1 MPSVAL
7 TQTAQHRAML
17 VAPGRIALWRSAGG
31 SGSSGGSFAGPY
43 PSAISGLT
51 GWWDAGSFAGLVDAN
66 GVVLPGWNNPAGG
79 VADKSTVGTTLGA
92 YHYAGNG
99 VPPQATPRLNGQ
111 LGGIG
116 LNTVLPP
123 ALPAS
128 GCLLPTMDGDTGL
141 SLPLAQLGSGSG
153 WTVYLVWSRPNYL
166 QGASVLPS
174 SIALLTLG
182 TTVILG
188 ADSGQVASPRL
199 ILFPGSSQTVLTNAL
214 ERRHTHSIII
224 RNTPGAGVDVWLD
237 GGQVA
242 HAVANPL
249 APTLSGPLLFLHS
262 GIPYGAAQCWFHEA
276 ATWAHALSSGDI
288 TTLLSCATRWVRGAR
303 KGVQLVV
310 MGQSNAINAYGIGTW
325 HVLAQG
331 IAWHIGALAYNVIAA
346 SAATNGSAYTMNG
359 GHGVSTVPF
368 SGVATAAAPLVFPS
382 TFLAD
387 PLDGSDPSGWS
398 LGADGL
404 AVQAYL
410 AGQSADDLAD
420 VSLLVWPWTES
431 DSARPY
437 GDKTYY
443 LDAVVKLL
451 SLTRGMLG
459 RSAASLPLM
468 VWNAIPIGV
477 GTNGGIQMVRE
488 ATAAI
493 AANSAQNVF
502 IGWPQTCDSNP
513 NNGSWNPA
521 TGVFTNPGSADFD
534 HRDPIDLLRF
544 GKIGAPVAARAI
556 LAASGGDTET
566 TIPSGIP
573 AVGGPIIS
581 HVYQAVAK
589 TTTLILTITHDA
601 GNDLIVPLLATTGQG
616 FAVMDGGSVAAP
628 GPIIAATACMR
639 IDSTHLQLTLA
650 TAPLNAQAGLLL
662 FYPYGYG
669 NIFRGDAVTD
679 NFASVAKPAGWDIG
693 SDLGSAWTLNF
704 PLAATTVPLAVSD
717 TP

>member
-1 MPSVAL
+1 M
-7 TQTAQHRAML
+7 
-17 VAPGRIALWRSAGG
+17 
-31 SGSSGGSFAGPY
+31 
-43 PSAISGLT
+43 
-51 GWWDAGSFAGLVDAN
+51 
-66 GVVLPGWNNPAGG
+66 
-79 VADKSTVGTTLGA
+79 
-92 YHYAGNG
+92 
-99 VPPQATPRLNGQ
+99 
-111 LGGIG
+111 
-116 LNTVLPP
+116 
-123 ALPAS
+123 
-128 GCLLPTMDGDTGL
+128 
-141 SLPLAQLGSGSG
+141 
-153 WTVYLVWSRPNYL
+153 
-166 QGASVLPS
+166 
-174 SIALLTLG
+174 
-182 TTVILG
+182 
-188 ADSGQVASPRL
+188 
-199 ILFPGSSQTVLTNAL
+199 
-214 ERRHTHSIII
+214 
-224 RNTPGAGVDVWLD
+224 
-237 GGQVA
+237 
-242 HAVANPL
+242 
-249 APTLSGPLLFLHS
+249 
-262 GIPYGAAQCWFHEA
+262 
-276 ATWAHALSSGDI
+276 
-288 TTLLSCATRWVRGAR
+288 
-303 KGVQLVV
+303 
-310 MGQSNAINAYGIGTW
+310 
-325 HVLAQG
+325 
-331 IAWHIGALAYNVIAA
+331 
-346 SAATNGSAYTMNG
+346 
-359 GHGVSTVPF
+359 
-368 SGVATAAAPLVFPS
+368 FPS

-556 LAASGGDTET
+556 LAATGGDTET

-573 AVGGPIIS
+573 AVGGPVIS

-639 IDSTHLQLTLA
+639 IDSTHLQTHTGYGA
-650 TAPLNAQAGLLL
+650 IECAGRTAPVLSIRLWEYFPGRCRYGQLRVRSQASGLGHRERSRQCMDIELSAGCHR
-662 FYPYGYG
+662 PSRWP
-669 NIFRGDAVTD
+669 FRIRHRRRSPQRPMICG
-679 NFASVAKPAGWDIG
+679 
-693 SDLGSAWTLNF
+693 GSAAISVFTFVWTTDF
-704 PLAATTVPLAVSD
+704 HDDESD
-717 TP
+717 IQSTHDR